1 MEDVE
6 APGWSPRDLG
16 TTFDDR
22 RGPVDAAALSS
33 ETRAGLWSVST
44 PGVLRWH
51 IKGEEGGANAQE
63 GRPWSWKRG
72 AGGAHDGRANLSV
85 PPGRSYTP
93 PTRAADAMATA
104 RCVAGEGQ
112 LRAQISKLGPAER
125 TALVSLWQTVRNYAE
140 FPAQPTRVDR
150 GHGGD
155 SRTRGGAP
163 GVRNVSQHRPFPIS
177 APVTRPLASPASP
190 ALGCP
195 IYHSQTKASLT
206 SPHDRRLPPRAD
218 LNPLPTAGYPRAT
231 GRWMDSS
238 GKRWYEPLARSPR
251 SVAQSHSFI
260 RRTLGSVSPSS
271 RPLARPHALTF
282 PIVHKPT
289 SNHHRSRSHGRD
301 A

>member
-1 MEDVE
+1 MPTHKKGGHGRGSE
-6 APGWSPRDLG
+6 APAARTMGERTYRCHPVDRTHL
-16 TTFDDR
+16 R
-22 RGPVDAAALSS
+22 RGPPTPWRPL
-33 ETRAGLWSVST
+33 GVS
-44 PGVLRWH
+44 LA
-51 IKGEEGGANAQE
+51 KA
-63 GRPWSWKRG
+63 
-72 AGGAHDGRANLSV
+72 
-85 PPGRSYTP
+85 
-93 PTRAADAMATA
+93 
-104 RCVAGEGQ
+104 Q
-112 LRAQISKLGPAER
+112 LRHKSQNSDRPNRARK
-125 TALVSLWQTVRNYAE
+125 VSLWQTVRNYAE